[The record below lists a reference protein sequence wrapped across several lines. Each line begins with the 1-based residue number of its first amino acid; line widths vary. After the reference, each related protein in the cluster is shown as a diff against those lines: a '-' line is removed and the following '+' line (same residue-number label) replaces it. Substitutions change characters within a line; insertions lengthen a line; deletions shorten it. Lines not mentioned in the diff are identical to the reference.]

1 MSLSTCER
9 ERRETGISYTQSKDL
24 TINPQVWEW
33 VLSYP
38 QVWEWVLSYPQVWEC
53 ILSYPQVWEWVISS
67 SGHTCT
73 ASDEKLDRDPKM
85 TVRGSFNHWAH
96 FLDVFFDNLHL
107 FPQQG
112 CFLPHRLHITQD
124 STVVQYNVHIPNTK
138 ATQTV

>member
-1 MSLSTCER
+1 MR
-9 ERRETGISYTQSKDL
+9 ERRETGISYTLGKDL

-112 CFLPHRLHITQD
+112 GFLPHRLHVTQD
-124 STVVQYNVHIPNTK
+124 STVVQQYNVHIPNAK